1 MQPTAG
7 QQGRPGS
14 ALRWGQAPCL
24 PLPTGQRQR
33 WARGWQ
39 RPLSTV
45 SPPLG
50 GGGCWQGTSQKK
62 GQSRACGT
70 QKLPCQ
76 CVGEE
81 NSRYKE
87 KMGVLQLVGE
97 LQSPRSPDDANH
109 QQQAFLSAHS
119 GCPPSTD
126 HITVSEEPQ
135 KDPRVG
141 AC

>member
-24 PLPTGQRQR
+24 PLPAGQRQR

-45 SPPLG
+45 SPPRG
-50 GGGCWQGTSQKK
+50 GAGAGRAPHTKRASPEPV
-62 GQSRACGT
+62 GQR
-70 QKLPCQ
+70 LPCQ

-119 GCPPSTD
+119 GCLPSTD
-126 HITVSEEPQ
+126 HITVSEELQ